1 VAQAEALAAARRGRV
16 RARLHELAQSLRSLR
31 DCYLDTKVP
40 RLREALLREAG
51 DIIRRLRRFDAEREG
66 RPFVSSR
73 LDWPRS
79 FRFPRAVPPPAASRR
94 SPLVVLLLTVFIDLM
109 GFGIVIP
116 LLPIYAEQMHA
127 TPFAAGVLIAV
138 YSAMQL
144 VFAPVWGRLSDR
156 VGRRPV

>member
-1 VAQAEALAAARRGRV
+1 
-16 RARLHELAQSLRSLR
+16 
-31 DCYLDTKVP
+31 
-40 RLREALLREAG
+40 
-51 DIIRRLRRFDAEREG
+51 
-66 RPFVSSR
+66 PFVSSR
-73 LDWPRS
+73 LDWPGS
-79 FRFPRAVPPPAASRR
+79 LRFPRAVPPPAASRR

-156 VGRRPV
+156 VGRRPVLLMSLAGSALSYFLLAGAWSLEVLFVARVLAGIAGANIPVAQAYIADVTTGSERTRGMGLIGAA